1 MRQYELAIRIAQIHH
16 LVDERKYKKALAVIQ
31 TLDMRQVRSL
41 SDLKVFAEVFTR
53 TEQYDAAK
61 ATYLRIYRKSRTRR
75 VLHRL
80 IYLSIRTN
88 ALDDA
93 EAYYQ
98 EYVRMHPSQRD
109 ALILRYRIEKAKG
122 VPIGEL
128 IEILQ
133 ELKQEEYIE
142 EWAYELAK
150 LYHRARSEERR
161 VGKECRSRWSPYH

>member
-75 VLHRL
+75 VLSPVDL
-80 IYLSIRTN
+80 FIN
-88 ALDDA
+88 PD
-93 EAYYQ
+93 
-98 EYVRMHPSQRD
+98 
-109 ALILRYRIEKAKG
+109 KC
-122 VPIGEL
+122 IG
-128 IEILQ
+128 
-133 ELKQEEYIE
+133 
-142 EWAYELAK
+142 
-150 LYHRARSEERR
+150 
-161 VGKECRSRWSPYH
+161 